1 MAISGMNILLHLV
14 NAVSRKLSQLFA
26 VKKEK
31 HNLVKF
37 LVQTELDSIS
47 DTILQAI
54 QGENILPAEFYKKL
68 QEIEKYHKLKEE
80 IRRQNKAQVRR
91 ITKEQREEF
100 LEQRRKEDKEDF
112 LRKIAGI
119 SVTEGANVI

>member
-1 MAISGMNILLHLV
+1 M
-14 NAVSRKLSQLFA
+14 
-26 VKKEK
+26 
-31 HNLVKF
+31 
-37 LVQTELDSIS
+37 
-47 DTILQAI
+47 
-54 QGENILPAEFYKKL
+54 PAEFYKKL

-112 LRKIAGI
+112 LQKIAGI